1 VLGCRKTKRLHERFI
16 DLGLEMRAAFIGS
29 SADRLSAFNPISSV
43 ANKHSATGNYLLLQ
57 VTTGRSIPSGED
69 GARAVLNQVV
79 GMDRR
84 IQNDACF
91 EDSDQPIGE
100 TVLIQ

>member
-1 VLGCRKTKRLHERFI
+1 VLGCRKTKRLHERFL

-43 ANKHSATGNYLLLQ
+43 VNKHSATGNYLLLQ

-69 GARAVLNQVV
+69 GSWD
-79 GMDRR
+79 GS
-84 IQNDACF
+84 
-91 EDSDQPIGE
+91 EDPEMMLVSK
-100 TVLIQ
+100 TLISPSVKQY